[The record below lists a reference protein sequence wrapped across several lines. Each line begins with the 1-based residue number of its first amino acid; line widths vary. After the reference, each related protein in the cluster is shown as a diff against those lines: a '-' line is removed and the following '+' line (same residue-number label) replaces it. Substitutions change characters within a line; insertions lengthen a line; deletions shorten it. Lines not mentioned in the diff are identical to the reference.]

1 MKTKLT
7 KNDLI
12 VRKYFDGYKL
22 LTAKKKYLDKKL
34 QKAIYSG
41 MNSNL
46 GSMDYSKPH
55 VSGGSYNDAPTQLNA
70 VIEIQTQIK
79 EVIDRIAD
87 MDDTINMVNEVSN
100 DDISSKILC
109 YCFIDGMNM
118 EQISLKF
125 DKSNWTLYKKR
136 KEAINNLA
144 FIIAD
149 EIQLDEE
156 DIKSED
162 AEEEI

>member
-7 KNDLI
+7 RNDLI
-12 VRKYFDGYKL
+12 VRKYFEGYKL
-22 LTAKKKYLDKKL
+22 LSAKKKYLEKKL
-34 QKAIYSG
+34 QKVIYTG
-41 MNSNL
+41 MNSEL
-46 GSMDYSKPH
+46 GSMDYSKPR
-55 VSGGSYNDAPTQLNA
+55 VTGGIYNDAPTQMNA
-70 VIEIQTQIK
+70 LIEIQTQIK
-79 EVIDRIAD
+79 EVVDRISNI
-87 MDDTINMVNEVSN
+87 DDTIDIVNEVSN
-100 DDISSKILC
+100 DSISSYILR

-149 EIQLDEE
+149 EVQLDEE
-156 DIKSED
+156 DIKNED
-162 AEEEI
+162 SEEEI